1 MALAISS
8 GSAALLLAYCV
19 TGLSL
24 LTINNGMAGRG
35 TLGRVVGT
43 TAHAQVTVSMNDLT
57 PIPSLPVRAR
67 TEPWQSA
74 SALETPSSDDPLGKR
89 EELRE
94 LRRRAARAFMVM
106 SVLKG
111 SSTQVE

>member
-1 MALAISS
+1 MGLAISS

-43 TAHAQVTVSMNDLT
+43 TAQVPVSKNHLM
-57 PIPSLPVRAR
+57 PIPSLPVRAQIQ
-67 TEPWQSA
+67 PWQSA
-74 SALETPSSDDPLGKR
+74 SELEIPSSDDSLGKR

-106 SVLKG
+106 TVLKG
-111 SSTQVE
+111 SSSTLE

>member
-8 GSAALLLAYCV
+8 GSAALLLVYCV

-24 LTINNGMAGRG
+24 WTINNGMAGRG

-43 TAHAQVTVSMNDLT
+43 TGHVQVPVLKNDLT
-57 PIPSLPVRAR
+57 PIPSLPVRAQI
-67 TEPWQSA
+67 EPWQSA
-74 SALETPSSDDPLGKR
+74 SELETPSSDDPLGKR

-106 SVLKG
+106 TVLKE
-111 SSTQVE
+111 SSTKLE

>member
-24 LTINNGMAGRG
+24 WTINNGMAGRG
-35 TLGRVVGT
+35 APARVVGAA
-43 TAHAQVTVSMNDLT
+43 AHARTSDLANKAT
-57 PIPSLPVRAR
+57 PIVSRPLPAQIQ
-67 TEPWQSA
+67 PWQSA
-74 SALETPSSDDPLGKR
+74 TDVGTSSDAALGKR

-94 LRRRAARAFMVM
+94 LRRRAVMAFTVITL
-106 SVLKG
+106 LKG
-111 SSTQVE
+111 SATNLE